1 MFLQAPR
8 VSPGGDELNFDGRG
22 AQSAPLAGDLTTVL
36 SLRLLV
42 GRLRTPHFD
51 FPTEILTVQIQ
62 SFRRPSTRRTTICRT
77 VATCGLALALLASA
91 STARAQT
98 PAAATATPA
107 KPVAVVAISSY
118 QKLLADVDFI
128 GALVGMP
135 GVSQMVDGQL
145 TQMTG
150 GKGLAG
156 FDKSRPIGVLVDMSQ
171 MFPNFAGYLPVTD
184 LPALLEVL
192 KPLQITSVDAGNGV
206 QQITANGQDVYA
218 KGVGA
223 WTLIGM
229 NPAGMDSMPPDPSE
243 TLGPLTKEYDA
254 AIQINMQSLPPA
266 MKQQGLAILA
276 QQQQNLPKLENE
288 SDSDYAARQQAVGA
302 QVAETTRVLNEL
314 DAVTVGLAIAGE
326 EQKVYLDVLM
336 SALPGSTLATQFAE
350 GAGMTTNFAGFAQE
364 GAAVTAQFS
373 QKINASHVGQLESGL
388 TQIKTEA
395 LKGIERHP
403 GEQQQALREALDDIL
418 AAIRATAEGGQAD
431 GGATVML
438 KPGASTVVIGGLI
451 TEPAKIESALKK
463 AHGALGNQAPPVS
476 WAAAT
481 HGGVTFH
488 TMSVPSE
495 KEPQKA
501 FFGDNIEIVVGLGPK
516 AVYLAVGAAAGDALK
531 AVVDGSAAAPASAVK
546 PFDLSVSV
554 AKVLAMVSTTVEEA
568 DRAPLEAAAGA
579 MATAPGKDKIHMFAQ
594 STDSGMQMRLEI
606 EQGVLK
612 AIAQAGMMQAMGGAG
627 GPGPA
632 GPPPGAGAG
641 IR

>member
-1 MFLQAPR
+1 
-8 VSPGGDELNFDGRG
+8 VHIS
-22 AQSAPLAGDLTTVL
+22 
-36 SLRLLV
+36 
-42 GRLRTPHFD
+42 
-51 FPTEILTVQIQ
+51 
-62 SFRRPSTRRTTICRT
+62 SFRWPSIRRT
-77 VATCGLALALLASA
+77 AAACGLTLALLASA

-98 PAAATATPA
+98 PTSVPPTPA

-118 QKLLADVDFI
+118 EKLLADVDFI
-128 GALVGMP
+128 GALIGMP

-156 FDKSRPIGVLVDMSQ
+156 FDKSRPIGVLVDMST

-192 KPLQITSVDAGNGV
+192 KPLQITSIDAGNGV

-218 KGVGA
+218 KSTGT

-229 NPAGMDSMPPDPSE
+229 NPAGMDSMPPDPTE
-243 TLGPLTKEYDA
+243 TLGPLTKNYDA

-276 QQQQNLPKLENE
+276 QQQQNLPKLEGE
-288 SDSDYAARQQAVGA
+288 SDSDYAARQEAVGA

-314 DAVTVGLAIAGE
+314 DAVIVGLAIAGE

-364 GAAVTAQFS
+364 GAAVTAQFA
-373 QKINASHVGQLESGL
+373 QNINASHVGQMETGL
-388 TQIKTEA
+388 TQIRA
-395 LKGIERHP
+395 QMLKAIERHP
-403 GEQQQALREALDDIL
+403 GEKQAPLREALEEII
-418 AAIRATAEGGQAD
+418 AAVRATAQGGKAD

-438 KPGASTVVIGGLI
+438 KPAASTVVVGGLI
-451 TEPAKIESALKK
+451 AEPAKIESALKK
-463 AHGALGNQAPPVS
+463 MHGAMGAAAPPVS

-516 AVYLAVGAAAGDALK
+516 AVYLAIGARAADALK
-531 AVVDGSAAAPASAVK
+531 AVIDGSAAAPASAVK

-554 AKVLAMVSTTVEEA
+554 AQILAMASTTVEEA
-568 DRAPLEAAAGA
+568 DRAPLAAAAGA
-579 MATAPGKDKIHMFAQ
+579 MATAPGEDKVHMFAQ
-594 STDSGMQMRLEI
+594 ANDNGMQMRLEI

-641 IR
+641 VR